1 MEPCYHG
8 AKGKLYFVYVILLA
22 PHNVLIGALVTLPS
36 VSVCSCQTKSA
47 RCKLMVTVT
56 GYVSRS
62 DIVIG
67 RAEINT
73 AVLLLSQ
80 QLHAVAATLR
90 VRTLLM

>member
-8 AKGKLYFVYVILLA
+8 AKGKLYFVYVILLMR
-22 PHNVLIGALVTLPS
+22 HNALIGAFVTL
-36 VSVCSCQTKSA
+36 CSCQTKSA

-67 RAEINT
+67 WAERNT

-90 VRTLLM
+90 VRT